1 MEDLPFPGAQTTES
15 SKMAQGLREGC
26 CHLAALTEN
35 RKQGHR
41 AFCITLSHHAGT
53 HSSLV
58 SLLESEFPLGCHPDR
73 LSPIPTLVLSI
84 LTAVD

>member
-35 RKQGHR
+35 RKQGPR
-41 AFCITLSHHAGT
+41 ALCNTFSHHAGT

-58 SLLESEFPLGCHPDR
+58 SLLESEFPLGCHPSAR
-73 LSPIPTLVLSI
+73 SAQPNTYPGT
-84 LTAVD
+84 